1 MIIIKKILNYYPKN
15 KELEKPTL
23 YIVDTKT
30 WLERI
35 FKDEAID
42 HLTTIIVKGE
52 NLIETTYEYLTLTIS
67 YSQLLSMIEDLDFSH
82 QDLIRGKLAN
92 LLQLIY
98 SHPPNPYD
106 SYLLE
111 KQEKNLIKDI
121 LIHSQSNNKL
131 LIDFF

>member
-1 MIIIKKILNYYPKN
+1 
-15 KELEKPTL
+15 
-23 YIVDTKT
+23 
-30 WLERI
+30 
-35 FKDEAID
+35 
-42 HLTTIIVKGE
+42 
-52 NLIETTYEYLTLTIS
+52 
-67 YSQLLSMIEDLDFSH
+67 MIEDLDFSH

-131 LIDFF
+131 LIDFLSSLFSQEKYIHYFIINRSQGSFFIESYTFRVKINYGGKMARPKLNYYC